1 MIEIVIVVAIAF
13 MLLARK
19 GKGRRRMGRYIRG
32 NVDET
37 LALTTLASRTLISA
51 NFDDTVTERT
61 LLSSIV
67 ASWSL
72 SGMTAGDNIGPV
84 LMGVA
89 HSDYSSAEIEA
100 WVENFQGWQEGDQ
113 IAREVGQ
120 RKVRIAG
127 QLGSP
132 ASVGETEVLNNG
144 NKLKMKL
151 NWILNAGDT
160 LKLWAYNL
168 GSAAI
173 ATTVP
178 DIHVEGHVNLW
189 PR

>member
-1 MIEIVIVVAIAF
+1 MIEVFLVLIAL
-13 MLLARK
+13 MGLARK
-19 GKGRRRMGRYIRG
+19 GRGRRKMGRYIRG

-37 LALTTLASRTLISA
+37 QALTTLAARTLVSS
-51 NFDDTVTERT
+51 NFDDSVTERT

-72 SGMTAGDNIGPV
+72 SGMTAGDNIGPILV
-84 LMGVA
+84 GIA
-89 HSDYSSAEIEA
+89 HSDYTSAEIEA
-100 WVENFQGWQEGDQ
+100 WIENNQGWQEADQ
-113 IAREVGQ
+113 VAREVGQ

-127 QLGSP
+127 QLGAGS
-132 ASVGETEVLNNG
+132 SVGETEVLNNG
-144 NKLKMKL
+144 NKIKMKL
-151 NWILNAGDT
+151 NWILNDTQT

-178 DIHVEGHVNLW
+178 DLHVEGHVNLW